1 MQRYRNVSTETKRE
15 NNVLPELSM
24 PNRIV
29 SYAKVQ
35 KGECNVKIK
44 NNVFSVFDKNGARE
58 YAMRKIEFLSPVRRI
73 RTNVKQNQQKQAQH
87 EW

>member
-24 PNRIV
+24 PNRII
-29 SYAKVQ
+29 SSTKIQ
-35 KGECNVKIK
+35 KGECNGKIK

>member
-1 MQRYRNVSTETKRE
+1 MSAETNRRNFIFSNLT
-15 NNVLPELSM
+15 L

-44 NNVFSVFDKNGARE
+44 NNVFSFFDKTGARE